1 MEIKVFSMK
10 GCPHCDNLKNKLTD
24 NNIDLVTIDV
34 DENEKLYEAFSKKVK
49 NDLLPAVLIDKTAF
63 LPDKS
68 FNTLDEA
75 VTQIK
80 THLQVL

>member
-1 MEIKVFSMK
+1 VEV
-10 GCPHCDNLKNKLTD
+10 
-24 NNIDLVTIDV
+24 DV
-34 DENEKLYEAFSKKVK
+34 DENEKLYKSFSKKVN

-68 FNTLDEA
+68 FNTIDEA
-75 VTQIK
+75 VIQIK